1 MTLDV
6 RRAPSV
12 LVGTATGVHRLGGD
26 VELAG
31 QPVTGLAGEWT
42 LTGGRALW
50 RGTELVAELDGPAAT
65 CVLPTADGVFVGTE
79 QAHLLRFVDGVVE
92 QVVSFDEAEGRDRW
106 YTPWGGPPDVRSLAA
121 GADGSVYVNVH
132 VGGILR
138 SADGG
143 RTWRPTI
150 DVDSDVHQ
158 VVAPDGAVLAATA
171 YGLARS
177 GDGGREW
184 TFLTD
189 GLHATYSRAVTVA
202 GDAVLV
208 SVSRGPG
215 GQEAAVYRLVDG
227 AFERCRDG
235 LPEWFSDN
243 VDTACLV
250 ADGQLVALGTDDG
263 SVFVSTDAGR
273 RWERAA
279 TGLGPVTGLTLA

>member
-1 MTLDV
+1 M
-6 RRAPSV
+6 RSV

-26 VELAG
+26 PELAG
-31 QPVTGLAGEWT
+31 EPVTALAGEWT
-42 LTGGRALW
+42 LTGGRDLW
-50 RGTELVAELDGPAAT
+50 RGSERVAELDGPAAT
-65 CVLPTADGVFVGTE
+65 CVLPTADGVLVGTE
-79 QAHLLRFVDGVVE
+79 EAHLLRFVDGVVE
-92 QVVSFDEAEGRDRW
+92 QVVSFDEADGRDGW
-106 YTPWGGPPDVRSLAA
+106 YTPWGGPPDVRSLAV
-121 GADGSVYVNVH
+121 GADGSLYVNVH
-132 VGGILR
+132 VGGIVR
-138 SADGG
+138 STDGG
-143 RTWRPTI
+143 RTWHPTI

-189 GLHATYSRAVTVA
+189 GLHATYARAVAVA

-215 GQEAAVYRLVDG
+215 GQEAAVYRWAEG
-227 AFERCRDG
+227 GFERCHDG
-235 LPEWFSDN
+235 LPEWFSGN

-250 ADGQLVALGTDDG
+250 ADGELAALGTGDG

-273 RWERAA
+273 RWEQAA
-279 TGLGPVTGLTLA
+279 TGLGPVAGLTLA